1 MIVVFGTVCLDKVR
15 RVPEL
20 PQKGGYVEIE
30 SETSYLGGEAA
41 NTAVML
47 ARWRA
52 DVVLAGNS
60 IGAGPEAA
68 FLRNSVL
75 AAELSADG
83 VPMGAG
89 APPEC
94 DIYVTP
100 DGERTMIGKG
110 FSRLAASEEH
120 GVVPLRMGGWFT
132 ADPNLGQVAR
142 QAARAAAAEGMNV
155 YLMDFI
161 QTQDFDSPFDVWQS
175 STDWCGR
182 RGDDEAN
189 RAFLRERFEGK
200 GKLAIVTD
208 GDRKV
213 HVLFPGG
220 EERDF
225 DVYRCGPVVDSTG
238 AGDAF
243 RAGMLYG
250 LDQSWPLGKC
260 LAFASAAGCL
270 QCRSEGATQ
279 SVPSVDEVERLM
291 EAQAEVTRQ
300 FLEGAP

>member
-47 ARWRA
+47 ARWGA
-52 DVVLAGNS
+52 DAVLVGNS
-60 IGAGPEAA
+60 IGAGLESA
-68 FLRNSVL
+68 FLRDSIL
-75 AAELSADG
+75 EAGLSAGG
-83 VPMGAG
+83 VPRGEG
-89 APPEC
+89 SPPEC

-120 GVVPLRMGGWFT
+120 GAVPMREGSWFT
-132 ADPNLGQVAR
+132 ADPNLGQLAR
-142 QAARAAAAEGMNV
+142 QAAMAAAAVGMRV

-161 QTQDFDSPFDVWQS
+161 QPNDFDSPFDVWQS
-175 STDWCGR
+175 STDWCGC
-182 RGDDEAN
+182 RGNDELN
-189 RAFLRERFEGK
+189 RAFLRKRFEGS

-208 GDRKV
+208 GNRKV
-213 HVLFPGG
+213 HVHFPSGDVG
-220 EERDF
+220 DF
-225 DVYRCGPVVDSTG
+225 DVYRCRPVVDSTG

-243 RAGMLYG
+243 RAGMLFG
-250 LDQSWPLGKC
+250 LAQSWPLGNC

-270 QCRSEGATQ
+270 QCRSEGATK
-279 SVPSVDEVERLM
+279 SVPSVDEIERLM
-291 EAQAEVTRQ
+291 EAQSGVTRQ
-300 FLEGAP
+300 FLEGGS